1 MKIELTPQMKN
12 SLRVAICNIDK
23 NVRAER
29 ASELVGDIL
38 AQVNSRFDALEQKL
52 ERVACVKDAPAD
64 ISGEHITMPYSRLT
78 DEQIVAAIDHELDM
92 NARNDTLAT
101 DRIER
106 LASRIEFYGRTDE
119 VFAEKH
125 RYWKARVA
133 YLRHG
138 DFPNPGIDR
147 NGATFTA
154 ILKECADMI
163 RPPQE
168 KGEPIQVEAED

>member
-1 MKIELTPQMKN
+1 MKIQLTPIMGN
-12 SLRVAICNIDK
+12 ALRVAIGNIDK
-23 NVRAER
+23 NLRAER
-29 ASELVGDIL
+29 ACELVGDIL

-52 ERVACVKDAPAD
+52 EKCACAKDAPAN
-64 ISGEHITMPYSRLT
+64 SNCERITMPYSRLS
-78 DEQIVAAIDHELDM
+78 DEQIVAAIDNEFRM

-106 LASRIEFYGRTDE
+106 LASRIEFYGRTDK

-125 RYWKARVA
+125 RYWQARVA

-147 NGATFTA
+147 NGETFTA

-163 RPPQE
+163 RPPQA